1 MSHFLGGAKGVV
13 NKFSRHTTKPFE
25 IIKLKKSQIKE
36 AQKEKQTALNRYT
49 SMMIPNQRPK
59 LLQTTPENREK
70 ITRVFMYQQQK
81 LL

>member
-36 AQKEKQTALNRYT
+36 AQKEKLIGTYFFIRTLN
-49 SMMIPNQRPK
+49 
-59 LLQTTPENREK
+59 
-70 ITRVFMYQQQK
+70 FMRIFFNFFFI
-81 LL
+81 LRF